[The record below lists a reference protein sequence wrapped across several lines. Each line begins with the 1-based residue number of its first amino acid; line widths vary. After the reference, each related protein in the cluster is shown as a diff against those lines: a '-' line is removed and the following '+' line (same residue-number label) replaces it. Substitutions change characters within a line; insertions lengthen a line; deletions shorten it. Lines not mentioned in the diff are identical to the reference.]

1 MKADALHAILKE
13 HAKVDTVQLDLVY
26 DRLPEDATVA
36 QYRTAL
42 VKSGILKYNEIMTLF
57 ITKGLVP
64 KGQHFVDRIENE
76 RQKTKTNTPIKH
88 DPKLLGDD
96 DLTVN
101 FEVDITNGQLP
112 VEIPTPKSSDLH
124 FKSSDEKQAVLL
136 ALDMAKSGDPAEA
149 EVILLETIE
158 SFENSLAAMQCLCWL
173 YLATGHAELI
183 LVWARR
189 NLDKNQSD
197 TLTLELLSIAEQILG
212 KHLLAT
218 ARYQRLLQK
227 DKVKSSWYFLL
238 ARAQEESQCTQEA
251 IENYKIY
258 LAIGK
263 DPKQREYAQ
272 SRLEELRRI

>member
-1 MKADALHAILKE
+1 MKADALHAILSE
-13 HAKVDTVQLDLVY
+13 HAKVDTNQLDMLY
-26 DRLPEDATVA
+26 AQLPEDATVA
-36 QYRTAL
+36 QYRAL
-42 VKSGILKYNEIMTLF
+42 IIKSGLLKYNDIMTLF

-64 KGQHFVDRIENE
+64 KGQNFVDRIATE
-76 RQKTKTNTPIKH
+76 REKTRSQTPLKH
-88 DPKLLGDD
+88 DPKLAGD

-101 FEVDITNGQLP
+101 LEVDITNGKLP
-112 VEIPTPKSSDLH
+112 IEIPTPNSSDLH
-124 FKSSDEKQAVLL
+124 FNSSDEKQAVLL
-136 ALDMAKSGDPAEA
+136 ALDMAKHGDPAEA

-173 YLATGHAELI
+173 YLATGHADLI
-183 LVWARR
+183 LGWARR

-227 DKVKSSWYFLL
+227 DKVKSSWYFML

-263 DPKQREYAQ
+263 DPKQRDYAQ
-272 SRLEELRRI
+272 SRLEELSRK

>member
-1 MKADALHAILKE
+1 MKADALHAILSE
-13 HAKVDTVQLDLVY
+13 HAKVDTKQLDMLY
-26 DRLPEDATVA
+26 AQLPEDATVA
-36 QYRTAL
+36 QYRAL
-42 VKSGILKYNEIMTLF
+42 IIKSGLLKYNDIMTLF

-64 KGQHFVDRIENE
+64 KGQNFVDRIATE
-76 RQKTKTNTPIKH
+76 REKTRSQAPLKH
-88 DPKLLGDD
+88 DPKLVGD

-101 FEVDITNGQLP
+101 LEVDITNGQLP
-112 VEIPTPKSSDLH
+112 IEIPTPNSSDLH
-124 FKSSDEKQAVLL
+124 FNSSDEKQAVLL
-136 ALDMAKSGDPAEA
+136 ALDMAKHGDPAEA

-173 YLATGHAELI
+173 YLATGHADLI
-183 LVWARR
+183 LGWARR

-227 DKVKSSWYFLL
+227 DKVKSSWYFML

-263 DPKQREYAQ
+263 DPKQRDYAQ
-272 SRLEELRRI
+272 SRLEELSRK

>member
-1 MKADALHAILKE
+1 MKADALHAILSE
-13 HAKVDTVQLDLVY
+13 HAKVDTNQLDMLY
-26 DRLPEDATVA
+26 AQLPEDATVA
-36 QYRTAL
+36 QYRAL
-42 VKSGILKYNEIMTLF
+42 IIKSGLLKYNDIMTLF

-64 KGQHFVDRIENE
+64 KGQNFVDRIATE
-76 RQKTKTNTPIKH
+76 RKKTRSQTPLKH
-88 DPKLLGDD
+88 DPKLVGD

-101 FEVDITNGQLP
+101 LEVDITNGKLP
-112 VEIPTPKSSDLH
+112 IEIPTPNSSDLH
-124 FKSSDEKQAVLL
+124 FNSSDEKQAVLL
-136 ALDMAKSGDPAEA
+136 ALDMAKHGDPAEA

-173 YLATGHAELI
+173 YLATGHADLI
-183 LVWARR
+183 LGWARR

-227 DKVKSSWYFLL
+227 DKVKSSWYFML

-263 DPKQREYAQ
+263 DPKQRDYAQ
-272 SRLEELRRI
+272 SRLEELSRK